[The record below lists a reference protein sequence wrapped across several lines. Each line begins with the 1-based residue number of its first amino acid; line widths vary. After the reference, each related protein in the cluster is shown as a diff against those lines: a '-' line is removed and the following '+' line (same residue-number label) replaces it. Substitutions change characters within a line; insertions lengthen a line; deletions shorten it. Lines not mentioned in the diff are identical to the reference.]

1 MRLAFAALSSLALL
15 AAPTLGAQPPA
26 PLLVLRMPAGT
37 RALALGGAAVAVTDA
52 EAVFNNPAQLTN
64 GRGVA
69 IGAQRWGAGASLVSA
84 AVAIAASPG
93 GLGFGVQHLDY
104 TTTCDACA
112 GEPTVEGALGRRL
125 AAPAATSVAT
135 LGFGR
140 ELDGVRVGIAGKVA
154 EQRLPDVR
162 AAAAAVD
169 VGIAKQVGPVWLGLA
184 AQNVG
189 GALRLGPAGRWQ
201 LPRKTTVGAAV
212 DFYPLGPLDV
222 GASAAVAF
230 EEGGE
235 VVPGGG
241 IEIGYSP
248 LEGYSG
254 ALRAG
259 VRRVVGDDVGPLSLG
274 AILTRDRFS
283 LEYAYQ
289 AIEAPGELHRVGIR
303 FRP

>member
-1 MRLAFAALSSLALL
+1 MRLAFAAVFALTLL
-15 AAPTLGAQPPA
+15 AAPTLDAQSPA
-26 PLLVLRMPAGT
+26 PPLVLRLPAGT

-52 EAVFNNPAQLTN
+52 EAVFNNPAQLAN

-69 IGAQRWGAGASLVSA
+69 SGGQRWGAGASLVSA

-112 GEPTVEGALGRRL
+112 GEPTVEGALGRRF
-125 AAPAATSVAT
+125 AAPAATTVAT

-140 ELDGVRVGIAGKVA
+140 ELHGVRVGLAGKVA
-154 EQRLPDVR
+154 EQRLPAVR

-169 VGIAKQVGPVWLGLA
+169 VGAAKQVGPVWLGVA
-184 AQNVG
+184 AQNLG
-189 GALRLGPAGRWQ
+189 GALRLGPASRWQ

-212 DFYPLGPLDV
+212 DFYPFGPLDLS
-222 GASAAVAF
+222 ASAAVAF

-235 VVPGGG
+235 IVPGGG
-241 IEIGYSP
+241 VEIGYAP
-248 LEGYSG
+248 LEGYAG

-259 VRRVVGDDVGPLSLG
+259 VRRVVGDDVGSLSLG
-274 AILTRDRFS
+274 AILTRDRLS

-289 AIEAPGELHRVGIR
+289 AIEAPGELHRIGIR